1 MDFVDEIKINRVNN
15 VILISCSPSSFSA
28 PPTSSSSSSA
38 DDDLTAA
45 PPGGPSDAQ
54 AWSGRRLEGTLVLT
68 GHHML
73 VSSNSVDREE
83 IWLLHSNID
92 TLEIRGPGTSGSAA
106 NGAPSTPGQI
116 RSNKR
121 YSIKKTK
128 CVGFYNE

>member
-15 VILISCSPSSFSA
+15 VVLISCSPSTAVTPPSA
-28 PPTSSSSSSA
+28 SSSAA

-45 PPGGPSDAQ
+45 PPGGPNDAQ

-73 VSSNSVDREE
+73 VSSNSIDREE

-92 TLEIRGPGTSGSAA
+92 TLEIRGPGTAGSAG
-106 NGAPSTPGQI
+106 NGAPSTPGQG
-116 RSNKR
+116 RNSKR
-121 YSIKKTK
+121 LS
-128 CVGFYNE
+128 